1 MALEALVHEI
11 TDNLGTVVRDQVAHE
26 ALVPTIIHLRT
37 MVDLVEVSILIS
49 LEITMVVLLQMIG
62 GEVN

>member
-1 MALEALVHEI
+1 MALEALAQEI
-11 TDNLGTVVRDQVAHE
+11 TDNLGTVERDRVAHE
-26 ALVPTIIHLRT
+26 ALVLIIIHLRT